1 MGDLRFLS
9 DEDFIYTDNQTG
21 ELVDTIKDMEAR
33 GSTYDAPGYLFIFF
47 DPNVDP
53 VDDNG
58 APITITTHRGIKIGS
73 SKEDAVEAY
82 GCGSNLK
89 ITKDTDDYLAWT
101 QQCAKDGDSDA
112 KYIINTTGLNASSVI
127 SYTTKEN
134 RAGHSIRFYF
144 DSDDKLMC
152 IYYVYARIE
161 PHIFIN
167 SDGSLFWD

>member
-1 MGDLRFLS
+1 MNSKSREVVGICGF
-9 DEDFIYTDNQTG
+9 F
-21 ELVDTIKDMEAR
+21 
-33 GSTYDAPGYLFIFF
+33 ST
-47 DPNVDP
+47 
-53 VDDNG
+53 
-58 APITITTHRGIKIGS
+58 
-73 SKEDAVEAY
+73 AY
-82 GCGSNLK
+82 
-89 ITKDTDDYLAWT
+89 
-101 QQCAKDGDSDA
+101 
-112 KYIINTTGLNASSVI
+112 TTGLNASSVI